1 MVGATFTRVLRNSM
15 LVSTAAYFA
24 LYFVLH
30 PLIGNDALWL
40 AFTTYMLA
48 RGVVQYFISD
58 RLRGVYAKAD

>member
-1 MVGATFTRVLRNSM
+1 M